1 MGSIKEDTIPGTPI
15 MRMRNLVLT
24 NPYVNKVVHLYAQEL
39 QRHTQRRVCIEDVLL
54 EPEVL
59 VGIIEVYVA
68 INSSHVKG
76 LIDYRESLG
85 GGVDTV
91 MEHLREL
98 LNKDSKTVR
107 GNRNGDRG

>member
-1 MGSIKEDTIPGTPI
+1 MGSIKVDTTKETPK
-15 MRMRNLVLT
+15 MRMRKLVLT
-24 NPYVNKVVHLYAQEL
+24 DPYVNKMVHLHVQ
-39 QRHTQRRVCIEDVLL
+39 QFQSIVQDRVCVEDVLL

-59 VGIIEVYVA
+59 VSIIEMYVA
-68 INSSHVKG
+68 INSSRGNG
-76 LIDYRESLG
+76 LIDYLGSLG
-85 GGVDTV
+85 GSEDTV